1 MLENAPRIA
10 KQLAANIELNDG
22 QKNKAREIMEKERI
36 IQICPDGDCTSSIMA
51 ADGANIIEHKTSA
64 DIILAIAVGVDGLSD
79 SDSTT
84 WPANAR
90 QYQQWQDALPHHV
103 ANSRLSQGIMF
114 LMELSILAEN
124 DRKIRIM
131 DGSHLTTILKLNSL
145 LSANDAE
152 AADQPYVKALSNFL
166 QINYEKIIPDIPDII
181 RSAFSND
188 AIIGLTKY
196 SSSRE
201 IIDTLLS
208 GLEINADDKVFM
220 SIILSENE
228 YTRPISVGNSK
239 KDKAIWRQVHIVC
252 NLKIEGVDNEDML
265 NPLLEECIASF
276 KITDNHP
283 QSELYFCYYK
293 PHSYTSAYRFEIKKI
308 WRKTKKN

>member
-1 MLENAPRIA
+1 
-10 KQLAANIELNDG
+10 
-22 QKNKAREIMEKERI
+22 
-36 IQICPDGDCTSSIMA
+36 
-51 ADGANIIEHKTSA
+51 
-64 DIILAIAVGVDGLSD
+64 
-79 SDSTT
+79 
-84 WPANAR
+84 
-90 QYQQWQDALPHHV
+90 
-103 ANSRLSQGIMF
+103 
-114 LMELSILAEN
+114 MELSILAEN

-239 KDKAIWRQVHIVC
+239 KIRPYGDKCTSFAILRLKGLIMKTCSIHFWRNVLHLLRLPIIIPNRNCIFVTISHI
-252 NLKIEGVDNEDML
+252 LI
-265 NPLLEECIASF
+265 PLLTVLKS
-276 KITDNHP
+276 
-283 QSELYFCYYK
+283 
-293 PHSYTSAYRFEIKKI
+293 RKI
-308 WRKTKKN
+308 WRKTKKIRIFFA

>member
-1 MLENAPRIA
+1 
-10 KQLAANIELNDG
+10 
-22 QKNKAREIMEKERI
+22 
-36 IQICPDGDCTSSIMA
+36 MA

-166 QINYEKIIPDIPDII
+166 QINYEKLSLIFPILSVAPFPMMLLSDLP
-181 RSAFSND
+181 N
-188 AIIGLTKY
+188 
-196 SSSRE
+196 
-201 IIDTLLS
+201 TLL
-208 GLEINADDKVFM
+208 LVKLL
-220 SIILSENE
+220 IL
-228 YTRPISVGNSK
+228 
-239 KDKAIWRQVHIVC
+239 
-252 NLKIEGVDNEDML
+252 
-265 NPLLEECIASF
+265 F
-276 KITDNHP
+276 
-283 QSELYFCYYK
+283 
-293 PHSYTSAYRFEIKKI
+293 
-308 WRKTKKN
+308 